1 MLQRLMVFLGG
12 GAVQG
17 WLEQAPVVVLMR
29 RPDGSLLEPS
39 LEWIVGPQKFAVLH
53 LLLLLCFEKYMPDG
67 WVQQC
72 SSAIVYVAL
81 AVVVHNPLQKNEH
94 CKPGDISIV
103 LVAC

>member
-39 LEWIVGPQKFAVLH
+39 LEWIVGPQQTFAVLR
-53 LLLLLCFEKYMPDG
+53 LLLLLCFEKYMPVTAILHKIMNG
-67 WVQQC
+67 P
-72 SSAIVYVAL
+72 SSLCIFNSL
-81 AVVVHNPLQKNEH
+81 
-94 CKPGDISIV
+94 
-103 LVAC
+103 

>member
-53 LLLLLCFEKYMPDG
+53 LLLLLCFEKYMP
-67 WVQQC
+67 VN
-72 SSAIVYVAL
+72 AIL
-81 AVVVHNPLQKNEH
+81 HIIMNEPNSL
-94 CKPGDISIV
+94 CFFFFFK
-103 LVAC
+103 